1 LQATRLARARWPRG
15 HAIDRMRPRQAN
27 RTVAAG
33 VLVGKDDLIRLE
45 PAEITVS
52 RVFGTGP

>member
-1 LQATRLARARWPRG
+1 MPSTGCA
-15 HAIDRMRPRQAN
+15 RQAN

-45 PAEITVS
+45 PVELTVS